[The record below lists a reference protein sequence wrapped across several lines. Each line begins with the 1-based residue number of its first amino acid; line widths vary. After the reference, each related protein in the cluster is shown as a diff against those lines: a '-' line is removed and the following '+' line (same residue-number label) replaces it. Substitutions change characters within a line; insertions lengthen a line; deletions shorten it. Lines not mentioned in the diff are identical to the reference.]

1 MLTDEERR
9 EVADVLARAEAERAP
24 VPPLVETYPDLD
36 VVDSYE
42 IQLLNIRRRLAGGA
56 TVLGHKVGLSSLAMQ
71 QMMGVDEPDYGH
83 LLSDME
89 VSSVHPVP
97 ASRYCYPRVEVEVG
111 FILGATLPGEGC
123 TEEDV
128 LDATEAVAPAI
139 ELIDSRIRDWKIGL
153 VDTIADNASSAGFVL
168 GPERVEPREI
178 DLLTIDATLRRNGE
192 LVAEGRSDAVLGN
205 PVTAVA
211 WLARKVAGFGVRL
224 EAGHVILPGSCT
236 RAIDVRP
243 GDDFV
248 ADFSGLGT
256 VTLSFTGGDA

>member
-1 MLTDEERR
+1 MLSDDQRR
-9 EVADVLARAEAERAP
+9 EAADLLMAAERDRAP
-24 VPPLVETYPDLD
+24 IPPLVDRYDDMD

-42 IQLLNIRRRLAGGA
+42 IQLLNIRRRLSAGA
-56 TVLGHKVGLSSLAMQ
+56 SVLGHKVGLSSKAMQ

-89 VSSVHPVP
+89 VSSGEPLD
-97 ASRYCYPRVEVEVG
+97 AGRYCYPRVEVEVA
-111 FILGATLPGEGC
+111 FVLGKALPGAGC
-123 TEEDV
+123 TVDDV
-128 LDATEAVAPAI
+128 LAATEAVAPSI

-168 GPERVEPREI
+168 GPERVKPSDI
-178 DLLTIDATLRRNGE
+178 DLLTIDARLHRNGE
-192 LVAEGRSDAVLGN
+192 VVAEGRSDAVLGN

-211 WLARKVAGFGVRL
+211 WLARKVADFGVRL

-236 RAIDVRP
+236 RAIDARS

-248 ADFSGLGT
+248 AEFDGLGS
-256 VTLSFTGGDA
+256 VTLSFT